1 MNSGLVRW
9 AMTVVGAF
17 VLGTAVQAADPAVT
31 KITVPDLD
39 CPSCAK
45 KVVAKLQAVEG
56 VAEAKADVE
65 TKIITVTAKPKARLS
80 ALALWEA
87 CEKGGQDVS
96 KIEGPDGTITAKPK
110 T

>member
-9 AMTVVGAF
+9 AVAVIGAIA
-17 VLGTAVQAADPAVT
+17 LGTAVSAADPAVT
-31 KITVPDLD
+31 KITCPDLD

-45 KVVAKLQAVEG
+45 KVVAKLQAIEG
-56 VAEAKADVE
+56 VAEVKADVE
-65 TKIITVTAKPKARLS
+65 TKVVTVTAKPNAKLS

-96 KIEGPDGTITAKPK
+96 KIEGPDGTVTAKPK